1 MLILTR
7 KPGQAIRIGND
18 VIISVKEI
26 RGRQVRLGIEA
37 PNNVPVYREEI
48 YEAVMEANREA
59 VIPKEIGDSLL
70 SALEGSDEPNKKNHP
85 SREE

>member
-48 YEAVMEANREA
+48 YEAVTQANREA
-59 VIPKEIGDSLL
+59 VIPKEIGDTLL
-70 SALEGSDEPNKKNHP
+70 SVLESSIEPNKDHP

>member
-48 YEAVMEANREA
+48 YEAVTQANREA
-59 VIPKEIGDSLL
+59 VIPKEIGDTLL
-70 SALEGSDEPNKKNHP
+70 SVLEGSIEPNKDHP

>member
-7 KPGQAIRIGND
+7 KPGQAVRIGND
-18 VIISVKEI
+18 VTISVKEI

-37 PNNVPVYREEI
+37 PNHIPVYREEI
-48 YEAVMEANREA
+48 YEAVTQANREA
-59 VIPKEIGDSLL
+59 VVPKEIGDTLL
-70 SALEGSDEPNKKNHP
+70 AALEGSSEPNKDHP

>member
-48 YEAVMEANREA
+48 YEAVTQANREA
-59 VIPKEIGDSLL
+59 VIPKDIGDTLL
-70 SALEGSDEPNKKNHP
+70 AVLEGSDEPDKNHP